1 MRFRSLTDTPPESRI
16 RFRFNGIEVD
26 AVAGQTIA
34 AALLAAGQLEF
45 RRSTRTMG
53 TDAMHG
59 PWCLMGACFE
69 CVVEVRDAGRCQ
81 ACMTEVREGM
91 DVTAA

>member
-1 MRFRSLTDTPPESRI
+1 LRFRSLTDTPPEALI

-45 RRSTRTMG
+45 RRSTRTE
-53 TDAMHG
+53 AMHG
-59 PWCLMGACFE
+59 PYCLMGACFE

-81 ACMTEVREGM
+81 ACMTEVRDGM

>member
-1 MRFRSLTDTPPESRI
+1 MRFRSLTDTPPESLV
-16 RFRFNGIEVD
+16 RFRFNGIEVE

-45 RRSTRTMG
+45 RRSART
-53 TDAMHG
+53 DSMHG

-81 ACMTEVREGM
+81 ACMTEVRDGM